1 MRVTLSTGTIAEHA
15 TPASG
20 SAVGGLVLLPDIMGL
35 RPLFDEHCQRL
46 ADATGRVVCAPEP
59 FPTIPGRELTLEDR
73 LATMET
79 LVDRTV
85 LADVV
90 AAADACGV
98 EPVGLLGFCMGG
110 MYAMKAA
117 GTGRFDRAVS
127 FYGMI
132 RIPLQ
137 WRGDGQGEPLEALS
151 KPGACPV
158 LAIIGTADVW
168 TPPKDVEA
176 LEAVPG
182 STVVRYEGAEHGFVH
197 DPERPAHRAED
208 AADAWQRAITFLT
221 ATPAPA

>member
-46 ADATGRVVCAPEP
+46 ADATNRVVCAPEP
-59 FPTIPGRELTLEDR
+59 FPIIPGRELTLEDR
-73 LATMET
+73 LATME
-79 LVDRTV
+79 LLHDEVV

-98 EPVGLLGFCMGG
+98 DPVGVLGFCMGG
-110 MYAMKAA
+110 MYALKAA

-132 RIPLQ
+132 RVPLQ
-137 WRGDGQGEPLEALS
+137 WRSDGQGEPLDAIS
-151 KPGACPV
+151 APGACPI
-158 LAIIGTADVW
+158 LAIIGTHDVW
-168 TPPKDVEA
+168 TPKVDVDA
-176 LEAVPG
+176 LEATG
-182 STVVRYEGAEHGFVH
+182 ATVVRYQGAEHGFVH
-197 DPERPAHRAED
+197 DPERPAHRPED
-208 AADAWQRAITFLT
+208 AADAWLRAIAFLT
-221 ATPAPA
+221 ASPSPA